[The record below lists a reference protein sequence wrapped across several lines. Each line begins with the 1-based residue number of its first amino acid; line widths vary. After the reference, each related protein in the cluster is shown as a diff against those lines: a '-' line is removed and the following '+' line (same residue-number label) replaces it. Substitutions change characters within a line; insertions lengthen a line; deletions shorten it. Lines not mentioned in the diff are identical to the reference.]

1 MRWKKREIELPERCT
16 RFLIDS
22 NLFIAAVKSGWA
34 KSSELLSVL
43 LDGSFELVANKALLA
58 EYEKYAQELEAEY
71 VFVYLK
77 SRIILTDQSEDEV
90 HRCKLFFPESQ
101 ASDVVHAATC
111 LHTAAVLITNDK
123 HFDKIRDA
131 GLIRVWSIS
140 EAINNL
146 L

>member
-1 MRWKKREIELPERCT
+1 LP
-16 RFLIDS
+16 FQGNDK
-22 NLFIAAVKSGWA
+22 KSGNA
-34 KSSELLSVL
+34 VLCLSTAIWKNIEPRDSL
-43 LDGSFELVANKALLA
+43 ESNERRRTPQQSWRGIQNNKALLA

-90 HRCKLFFPESQ
+90 HRCKPFFPESQ

-111 LHTAAVLITNDK
+111 LHTAAVLITTDK

>member
-1 MRWKKREIELPERCT
+1 LDEEFGASLCPPGW
-16 RFLIDS
+16 
-22 NLFIAAVKSGWA
+22 LFRTGCQQIFACGV
-34 KSSELLSVL
+34 
-43 LDGSFELVANKALLA
+43 LLA
-58 EYEKYAQELEAEY
+58 EYEKYAQQLDAEY
-71 VFVYLK
+71 VFFYMK

-90 HRCKLFFPESQ
+90 QRCKPFFPESQ

-131 GLIRVWSIS
+131 GIIRVWSIS
-140 EAINNL
+140 EAIKNL

>member
-1 MRWKKREIELPERCT
+1 LDEELGTSLCPPGW
-16 RFLIDS
+16 
-22 NLFIAAVKSGWA
+22 LFRTGCQQVFAWG
-34 KSSELLSVL
+34 
-43 LDGSFELVANKALLA
+43 
-58 EYEKYAQELEAEY
+58 YEKYAQQLDAQC
-71 VFVYLK
+71 VFFYMK

-90 HRCKLFFPESQ
+90 QRCKPFFPESQ

-131 GLIRVWSIS
+131 DLIRVWSIS
-140 EAINNL
+140 EAIKNL